1 MSILQAIILGVVQGV
16 TEFLPISSSGH
27 LVLVP
32 HLLKWHI
39 PSQQS
44 FIFDVLVQL
53 GTLAAVMVYFWK
65 DLTAIV
71 RNFIRGLR
79 QGNASKNQD
88 SRMGWYLLMASI
100 PAGIIGF
107 TLKSYIK
114 EAFQSPTATG
124 AFLLITAIMLWI
136 AERIGKRSRSM
147 ADLNWVDALWMG
159 FFQALSP
166 LPGPA
171 AARFSFLMAVPIML
185 AAGLI
190 AVFDLLRDPNISSFL
205 LPLSIGFLTSAFTG
219 YLTIHGLL
227 RFLTR
232 RPLYAFSIYLLIVG
246 SVTLFAR

>member
-32 HLLKWHI
+32 HLL
-39 PSQQS
+39 
-44 FIFDVLVQL
+44 
-53 GTLAAVMVYFWK
+53 VMVYFWK

-166 LPGPA
+166 LPGISRSGATITGGMIRDLERPA